1 VSRQLLRRL
10 GLGLLLAAG
19 LSPRMGAALEPR
31 FDHRDQWGL
40 LAEIDLARDSVV
52 KDGLTNPSFRTA
64 LRLGWSLDVSGE
76 GDELQLGA
84 SLRLGGLEDPA
95 GTRILSSVDA
105 RYRAY
110 FGLEEFKTFV
120 EVGLWSSLASPLSLG
135 ALVGVGVAYD
145 PSRDWGLYVSA
156 QFNGGY
162 GEARVT
168 SVGLN
173 AGAQLRW

>member
-1 VSRQLLRRL
+1 VSRRPPRGL
-10 GLGLLLAAG
+10 GLALLLAAG
-19 LSPRMGAALEPR
+19 LSPRPATALEPR

-40 LAEIDLARDSVV
+40 LAELDLARDSVV

-84 SLRLGGLEDPA
+84 SLRLGGLEDPE
-95 GTRILSSVDA
+95 GTRILAAVDA

-120 EVGLWSSLASPLSLG
+120 EVGLWASLASPKSLG
-135 ALVGVGVAYD
+135 ALVGVGLAYD

-162 GEARVT
+162 GQARVS

>member
-1 VSRQLLRRL
+1 VSRTLLCRL
-10 GLGLLLAAG
+10 GLALLIAAG
-19 LSPRMGAALEPR
+19 LAPSTGAALEPR

-40 LAEIDLARDSVV
+40 LAELDLARDSVV

-84 SLRLGGLEDPA
+84 SLRLGGLEDPD
-95 GTRILSSVDA
+95 GTKVLSSLDA

-110 FGLEEFKTFV
+110 FGLEEVKTFV
-120 EVGLWSSLASPLSLG
+120 EVGLWSSLASPKSLG

-162 GEARVT
+162 GEARVS

-173 AGAQLRW
+173 AGVQLRW